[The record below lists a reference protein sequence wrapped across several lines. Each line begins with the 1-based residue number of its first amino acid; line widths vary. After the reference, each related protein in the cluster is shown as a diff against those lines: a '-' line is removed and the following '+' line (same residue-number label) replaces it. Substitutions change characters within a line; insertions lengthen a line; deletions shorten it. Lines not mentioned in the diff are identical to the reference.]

1 MAPTK
6 VKNSGNKD
14 RQVKKSSKS
23 SAPKAVS
30 TKASK
35 VHRAKAPP
43 PKQQKTKPVLA
54 PVKKKQRLYSEKE
67 LDLPRLNMITPV
79 GVNLPQGKKKGK
91 VFIDD
96 QESMMTILAIVN
108 ADKDGQIESKLMK
121 SRQME
126 EIREAR
132 RKEAEARQEQKASK
146 LENLKVSLR
155 RKRKRK
161 NDTTSELRHP
171 EDKKQ
176 SAIEPR
182 SAKKR
187 VTFV

>member
-1 MAPTK
+1 MNTNLSEKAMAPTK

-43 PKQQKTKPVLA
+43 PKQQKTKPVSA

-96 QESMMTILAIVN
+96 QVRQYNPRLQAHILIN
-108 ADKDGQIESKLMK
+108 TGLLGKHDDYFSNCQRGQ
-121 SRQME
+121 RRPD
-126 EIREAR
+126 RE
-132 RKEAEARQEQKASK
+132 
-146 LENLKVSLR
+146 
-155 RKRKRK
+155 
-161 NDTTSELRHP
+161 
-171 EDKKQ
+171 
-176 SAIEPR
+176 
-182 SAKKR
+182 
-187 VTFV
+187 